1 MTAYEIKQLIIIL
14 IFLFLFIIFLRVW
27 SLLEKDKQFRKNI
40 KEGDKARFYVD
51 NEKYYGRVTKVHH
64 PFVDFDFYNE
74 TYTEFISNIFPA

>member
-1 MTAYEIKQLIIIL
+1 MNECIL
-14 IFLFLFIIFLRVW
+14 LAIASILFIIFLKVRF
-27 SLLEKDKQFRKNI
+27 SFEKDKQFRKNI

-74 TYTEFISNIFPA
+74 TYTDYISNIFPA

>member
-1 MTAYEIKQLIIIL
+1 MNECIL
-14 IFLFLFIIFLRVW
+14 LAIASILFIIFLKVRF
-27 SLLEKDKQFRKNI
+27 SFEKDKQFRKNI

-51 NEKYYGRVTKVHH
+51 NEKYYGKVTKVHH